1 VPRFEVRDTSR
12 HPPHQLRKQRDT
24 TRVLS
29 NTAKAERRLSGSS
42 GNGPGRLRT
51 CRSRMTRSRPCL
63 RTVRRCS
70 GVRRQTPFQQRQA
83 FVVAR
88 FVATVKKAACQSFRQ
103 AQIER
108 SAMNSTSGIDRRT
121 LSAAMAGTALAT
133 GCTTATNGHMNAA
146 WLRGQDEAEHLRT
159 ILGTPALGC
168 GIESRYCPNIVAAGN
183 RMKGASVAVTAQDRR
198 HWGVNYQGNDGHADC
213 CGSQAVLRC
222 NDMRPSNVRLPV
234 HTMTMALAIM
244 RESRFWLKSGVVRAA
259 GALRGTKK
267 VAAMAV

>member
-1 VPRFEVRDTSR
+1 
-12 HPPHQLRKQRDT
+12 
-24 TRVLS
+24 
-29 NTAKAERRLSGSS
+29 
-42 GNGPGRLRT
+42 
-51 CRSRMTRSRPCL
+51 MTRSRPCL

-88 FVATVKKAACQSFRQ
+88 FVATVKKAGCQSFRQ

-108 SAMNSTSGIDRRT
+108 SAMNSISGIDRRT
-121 LSAAMAGTALAT
+121 LLAGTALTT
-133 GCTTATNGHMNAA
+133 GCTTATSGHMNAA
-146 WLRGQDEAEHLRT
+146 WLRDQDEAEHLRT

-168 GIESRYCPNIVAAGN
+168 GIESRYCSNIVVVGN
-183 RMKGASVAVTAQDRR
+183 RMKGASAAVTAQDR
-198 HWGVNYQGNDGHADC
+198 C

-222 NDMRPSNVRLPV
+222 SDMRPSNVRLPV

-244 RESRFWLKSGVVRAA
+244 RETRFWLKSGVVRAA

>member
-1 VPRFEVRDTSR
+1 VPRSEVRDTSR
-12 HPPHQLRKQRDT
+12 HPPNFGNKGTQRVYSV
-24 TRVLS
+24 TRQ
-29 NTAKAERRLSGSS
+29 RP
-42 GNGPGRLRT
+42 NGGFRGLVEMDQGRLRT

-121 LSAAMAGTALAT
+121 LSAAMAGTALTT

-146 WLRGQDEAEHLRT
+146 WLRGQDEAEYLRT

-183 RMKGASVAVTAQDRR
+183 RMKGASVAVTAQDRW
-198 HWGVNYQGNDGHADC
+198 HWGGQ
-213 CGSQAVLRC
+213 
-222 NDMRPSNVRLPV
+222 LP
-234 HTMTMALAIM
+234 
-244 RESRFWLKSGVVRAA
+244 RQ
-259 GALRGTKK
+259 
-267 VAAMAV
+267 